1 MTDFEIF
8 SMVAMIFSLVLR
20 AFQLGRSF
28 GSRKKHKKESRH
40 PTPIGRRLPQMR
52 MGKAVPEASS
62 LSAVNRSDFIGPP
75 GSPA

>member
-28 GSRKKHKKESRH
+28 GSRKKHKK
-40 PTPIGRRLPQMR
+40 
-52 MGKAVPEASS
+52 
-62 LSAVNRSDFIGPP
+62 
-75 GSPA
+75 